1 MNPTTRRLLHAYR
14 WPLTLLGVTAMVLGS
29 VLVMVLFG
37 GWMIGQGVTGGLEAS
52 NSVLDR
58 IQHTL
63 SGSAQ
68 VTLKQ
73 SFLAEIPVI
82 ANAGTGRL
90 ELAKVDR
97 VETLKSEDT
106 FSVLWDTISLGTST
120 AEIRVP
126 ATYRY
131 YVKLDDP
138 WEIDTQ
144 GAVCLVKAPR
154 LRTMLPPA
162 IHTHRMEKR
171 MDNGWA
177 RFNVDEQLANLEQQL
192 TPTLVQYAENEAL
205 MVLVRDQA
213 RQSLARFVRHW
224 LLDLRPELSQEI
236 QFVDVRFDGEPSD
249 HNDALDPLITLH
261 E

>member
-14 WPLTLLGVTAMVLGS
+14 WPITLLGVVAMVLVS
-29 VLVMVLFG
+29 VLVVVLFG
-37 GWMIGQGVTGGLEAS
+37 GWAIGKGVSGSLEAS
-52 NSVLDR
+52 NHVLDR

-63 SGSAQ
+63 SGHAQ

-106 FSVLWDTISLGTST
+106 FSLLWDTISLGTST

-138 WEIDTQ
+138 WEIETQ
-144 GAVCLVKAPR
+144 GAVCRVQAPR

-171 MDNGWA
+171 SESGWA
-177 RFNVDEQLANLEQQL
+177 RFNVDEQLENLEQQL
-192 TPTLVQYAENEAL
+192 TPTLVQYAEDEAL

-213 RQSLARFVRHW
+213 RKSLARFVRHW
-224 LLDLRPELSQEI
+224 LLDLRPELSQDI
-236 QFVDVRFDGEPSD
+236 QFVDVRFEGEPTENSD
-249 HNDALDPLITLH
+249 ELDPLITLH

>member
-1 MNPTTRRLLHAYR
+1 M
-14 WPLTLLGVTAMVLGS
+14 TLMGLMAMVLGS
-29 VLVMVLFG
+29 VIVVMLFG
-37 GWMIGQGVTGGLEAS
+37 GWLIGKGVSEGIEAS
-52 NSVLDR
+52 NGVLDR

-68 VTLKQ
+68 VSLKQ
-73 SFLAEIPVI
+73 SFLAEIPLI
-82 ANAGTGRL
+82 AHAGTGRL

-106 FSVLWDTISLGTST
+106 LSLLWDTISLGTST

-144 GAVCLVKAPR
+144 GAVCRVKAPR

-177 RFNVDEQLANLEQQL
+177 RFNVNEQLASLERQL
-192 TPTLVQYAENEAL
+192 TPTLVQYAEEETL

-213 RQSLARFVRHW
+213 RKSLARFVRHW
-224 LLDLRPELSQEI
+224 LLDLRPELSEEI
-236 QFVDVRFDGEPSD
+236 QFVDVLFDGEPAD
-249 HNDALDPLITLH
+249 PDDALDPLITLH

>member
-1 MNPTTRRLLHAYR
+1 MKPTTRRLLHAYR
-14 WPLTLLGVTAMVLGS
+14 WPITLLGVAAMLLVS
-29 VLVMVLFG
+29 VIVVVLFG
-37 GWMIGQGVTGGLEAS
+37 GWAIGKGVSSSLEAS
-52 NSVLDR
+52 SNVLDR

-63 SGSAQ
+63 SGNAQ

-106 FSVLWDTISLGTST
+106 FSLLWNTISLGTST

-138 WEIDTQ
+138 WEIETQ
-144 GAVCLVKAPR
+144 GAVCRVKAPR
-154 LRTMLPPA
+154 LRTMLPPS

-171 MDNGWA
+171 SDNGWA
-177 RFNVDEQLANLEQQL
+177 RFNVDEQLETLEQQL
-192 TPTLVQYAENEAL
+192 TPTLVQYAEDEVL

-213 RQSLARFVRHW
+213 RKSLARFVRHW
-224 LLDLRPELSQEI
+224 LLDLRPELSRDI
-236 QFVDVRFDGEPSD
+236 QFVDVRFEGEPTENSD
-249 HNDALDPLITLH
+249 ELDPLITLH